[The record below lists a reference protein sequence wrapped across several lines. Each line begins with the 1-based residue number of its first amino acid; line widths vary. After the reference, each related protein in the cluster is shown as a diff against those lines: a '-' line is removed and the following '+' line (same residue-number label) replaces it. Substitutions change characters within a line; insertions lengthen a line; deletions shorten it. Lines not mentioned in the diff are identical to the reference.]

1 MSICS
6 RRKICV
12 ELTLPGWWELGIV
25 SVLPSGKDWTDSWPE
40 SKSFIGL
47 PIISFSVADLFLM
60 RKYVCIFPLP
70 FTSISPLSV
79 ISKFLY
85 FRHLKYQKQNDTW
98 KFKTSKNDT
107 DNFKELSD
115 QITTVWGKESQFVN
129 NRGFASTV
137 YSSLLC
143 FHSITLTAWSKTN
156 GLHSQIL
163 Q

>member
-1 MSICS
+1 MLICS
-6 RRKICV
+6 RKKICV
-12 ELTLPGWWELGIV
+12 KLTLPGWWELGAV

-60 RKYVCIFPLP
+60 RKYVSIFPLP

-85 FRHLKYQKQNDTW
+85 FRHLKYEKQNDTR
-98 KFKTSKNDT
+98 KFKTSKSDT
-107 DNFKELSD
+107 DVLKELSD
-115 QITTVWGKESQFVN
+115 QITTVWEKESQFVN
-129 NRGFASTV
+129 NQGFVSTV

-143 FHSITLTAWSKTN
+143 FHSFTHIAWSKIN
-156 GLHSQIL
+156 GSHSQIL